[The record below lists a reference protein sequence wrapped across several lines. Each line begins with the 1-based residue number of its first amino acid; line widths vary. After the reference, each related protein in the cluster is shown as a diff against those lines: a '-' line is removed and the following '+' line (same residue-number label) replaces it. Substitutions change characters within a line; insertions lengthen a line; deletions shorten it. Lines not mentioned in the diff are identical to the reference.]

1 MRAAAA
7 HSAGHPRVSK
17 ARKCDKTLGR
27 LRSPKMNGS
36 VGHSSRFQTSDRVWF
51 DVPLSGDFNKG
62 GAVMLSE
69 KVGLMR
75 VEEDV
80 QVWST
85 DQEKIANG
93 Q

>member
-1 MRAAAA
+1 M
-7 HSAGHPRVSK
+7 
-17 ARKCDKTLGR
+17 
-27 LRSPKMNGS
+27 
-36 VGHSSRFQTSDRVWF
+36 
-51 DVPLSGDFNKG
+51 PLSGDFNKG